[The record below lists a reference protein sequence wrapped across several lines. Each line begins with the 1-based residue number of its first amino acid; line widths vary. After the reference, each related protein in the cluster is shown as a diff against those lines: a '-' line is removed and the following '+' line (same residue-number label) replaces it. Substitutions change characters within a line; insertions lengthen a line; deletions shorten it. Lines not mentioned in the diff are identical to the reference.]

1 MNTSKLT
8 AKLACITD
16 VLKTEC
22 IFFLP
27 PNYLYLTQNK
37 MSWLSK
43 KIFVCFSWIKYFDN
57 VKLYKQCDVILYSPQ
72 DKKKYVILS
81 LLIV

>member
-1 MNTSKLT
+1 MSCWLYIAPAIYWITMSTSKLI

-22 IFFLP
+22 IFFFLP

-43 KIFVCFSWIKYFDN
+43 KIFVCFS
-57 VKLYKQCDVILYSPQ
+57 
-72 DKKKYVILS
+72 
-81 LLIV
+81 